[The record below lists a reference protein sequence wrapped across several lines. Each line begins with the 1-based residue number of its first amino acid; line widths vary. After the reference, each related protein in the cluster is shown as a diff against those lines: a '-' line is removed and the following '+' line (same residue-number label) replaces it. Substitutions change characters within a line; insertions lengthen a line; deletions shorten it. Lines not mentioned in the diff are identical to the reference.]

1 MELKLGDVQET
12 ALIPLAIKADESK
25 RSDHR
30 IYDAKAVEIID
41 GLGIDTKKY
50 DKYMSHEGVVARTI
64 LFDNEVKKLLE
75 KYPDAVCV
83 NIGCGFDDRF
93 SRVDNGSV
101 RWYNVDLPDSIELR
115 KKVFSDRD
123 REFMKAGD
131 LTDTEWTVGIPNEGV
146 TIIIAEGLLM
156 YFSEEQVSAL
166 LDHICTYFGKGY
178 ILAEIMHPFAVK
190 NSSHHDTVKNTK
202 ASFGWG
208 IESGRE
214 AESLCSGIS
223 FVKEIN
229 FFEEIKKYSL
239 IGKIG
244 SKLFNKVMDRLA
256 VYRFER

>member
-30 IYDAKAVEIID
+30 IYDGKAVEIID

-64 LFDNEVKKLLE
+64 LFDNEVKRLLE

-93 SRVDNGSV
+93 SRVDNGKV

-115 KKVFSDRD
+115 KKVFEERD

-131 LTDTEWTVGIPNEGV
+131 LTGTDWTEGIPNEGV

-156 YFSEEQVSAL
+156 YFSEEQVSGL
-166 LDHICTYFGKGY
+166 LDHICDYFGKGY

-202 ASFGWG
+202 AAFGWG
-208 IESGRE
+208 IESGKE
-214 AESLCSGIS
+214 AESLCSGLS

-229 FFEEIKKYSL
+229 FFEEIKKYSF